1 MPLSSEQLQRFK
13 EMLDKRREELWA
25 QVSDDLAET
34 ENKNL
39 SEQTAAVRDPGDESV
54 ALQSSDFNIQMSEKQ
69 LAQLREVEA
78 ALGRIEEGVYGRCQ
92 DCGGEIDVKRLEIN
106 PTATRCT
113 HCQAR
118 YENMRTSR
126 DMTPSL

>member
-1 MPLSSEQLQRFK
+1 MPLTSEQLQRFK
-13 EMLDKRREELWA
+13 EMLDKRRAELWA
-25 QVSDDLAET
+25 QVSDDVAESD
-34 ENKNL
+34 NKNL
-39 SEQTAAVRDPGDESV
+39 SEMTAAVRDPGDESV
-54 ALQSSDFNIQMSEKQ
+54 ALQSSDFNIRMSEKQ

-92 DCGGEIDVKRLEIN
+92 DCGGEIGEKRLEIN

-113 HCQAR
+113 HCQTR